1 MALATAINQPWGQG
15 SGAQLKAIFLV
26 ISGDI
31 FPARGH
37 VLWQKPV
44 TQGQLYRGQTQ
55 FQGDTVFSGLVPPLL
70 GAHILGCVP
79 CQDGGLGY
87 LMMASCL

>member
-15 SGAQLKAIFLV
+15 RGSQLKDTFLV

-55 FQGDTVFSGLVPPLL
+55 FQGDAVFSGLVPPLL
-70 GAHILGCVP
+70 GPLILGCVP

-87 LMMASCL
+87 LVMASCF